1 MIEQRQSDDIN
12 NVLNDY
18 SKSKNDFGRVTTVII
33 PTQITPIIF
42 ILSAVISNNIILN
55 QFDLYFQMDS
65 CLNS

>member
-55 QFDLYFQMDS
+55 
-65 CLNS
+65 